1 MDESAPALHCW
12 DLGSRG
18 YLVIGTFVPL
28 LVSLGNTLVEEFE
41 DCLVLELALA
51 RRWDCNLGREDPDFY
66 SSCLASA
73 ERLPVFQ
80 IQGLHDWLQS
90 FFLP

>member
-1 MDESAPALHCW
+1 MDESSPALHCW

-28 LVSLGNTLVEEFE
+28 LVSLGNKLVEEFE
-41 DCLVLELALA
+41 DCLGLELVLA

-66 SSCLASA
+66 SSCLVWA
-73 ERLPVFQ
+73 ERLPVLQ
-80 IQGLHDWLQS
+80 IHGLHDWLQA
-90 FFLP
+90 FFLL